1 VVGTT
6 VVVVGATVVVVGATV
21 VVVGATVVVVG
32 DTVVVVGATVVVVGA
47 TVVVVGA
54 TVVVVGATV
63 VVVGATVVVAVRESG
78 RSHGSASVL
87 LSIRYP
93 TPYSKVVRE
102 LKLDKGLNDLYP
114 VPLGLIVYIV
124 VTLSFIEL
132 VLSRRLSP

>member
-1 VVGTT
+1 VLVVGATVVLVVGAT

-32 DTVVVVGATVVVVGA
+32 DTVVL
-47 TVVVVGA
+47 
-54 TVVVVGATV
+54 VVGATV
-63 VVVGATVVVAVRESG
+63 VVVGATVVVALRESG

-93 TPYSKVVRE
+93 PPYSKVVRE

-114 VPLGLIVYIV
+114 VPLGLIVYMV

-132 VLSRRLSP
+132 VLSKRLSP

>member
-1 VVGTT
+1 
-6 VVVVGATVVVVGATV
+6 VVGATVVVVGATV

-32 DTVVVVGATVVVVGA
+32 ATV
-47 TVVVVGA
+47 
-54 TVVVVGATV
+54 VVVVGATV

-114 VPLGLIVYIV
+114 VPLGLILYIV

-132 VLSRRLSP
+132 VLSKRLSP